1 MQRWKLWLILLSAGC
16 VDEPNVGDPLDA
28 GAHDGQ
34 PADSAPADVGRDG
47 QAGGAGGAGAAGGA
61 GGAGAAGGEGGAGAA
76 GGEGGMAGQG
86 GNGGNGGESG
96 GGGEGAFGGEG
107 GAGGSPPPPTGRRL
121 LRAVI
126 RYAGEGEDTAVQ
138 GALRVRFEATNDLY
152 RVQGRLQ

>member
-47 QAGGAGGAGAAGGA
+47 QAGGAGGAGAAGGE

-76 GGEGGMAGQG
+76 GGEGGAG
-86 GNGGNGGESG
+86 
-96 GGGEGAFGGEG
+96 AAGGEG
-107 GAGGSPPPPTGRRL
+107 GAGGSPPPPSGRRL
-121 LRAVI
+121 LRAVV
-126 RYAGEGEDTAVQ
+126 RYAGEGENTAVQ
-138 GALRVRFEATNDLY
+138 GALHVRFEATNDTL
-152 RVQGRLQ
+152 RVRGTIR